1 MLRNILII
9 RHTQNIITMDF
20 LKAKKGETHMIGMGV
35 GLITLIILGYIMF
48 PVIAGVQNSIT
59 APTGAL
65 GGAYGNYTNSVAGAI
80 TLFGVSPIVYA
91 AAIILV
97 ILVVYLAKR

>member
-1 MLRNILII
+1 
-9 RHTQNIITMDF
+9 MDF
-20 LKAKKGETHMIGMGV
+20 LNRLFGMTKQNKGEAQLIGMGV
-35 GLITLIILGYIMF
+35 GLITLVILGYIMF

-59 APTGAL
+59 TPTGAL

-91 AAIILV
+91 AAIVLV
-97 ILVVYLAKR
+97 ILVVYLVRK

>member
-1 MLRNILII
+1 MNFK
-9 RHTQNIITMDF
+9 N
-20 LKAKKGETHMIGMGV
+20 KGETQLIGMGV

-59 APTGAL
+59 APTNAAL
-65 GGAYGNYTNSVAGAI
+65 NGSYQNYTNSVAGAI

-91 AAIILV
+91 AAIVLV

>member
-1 MLRNILII
+1 MTMGIGLVML
-9 RHTQNIITMDF
+9 
-20 LKAKKGETHMIGMGV
+20 V
-35 GLITLIILGYIMF
+35 VLGYIMF
-48 PVIAGVQNSIT
+48 PVISGVQSSVT

-91 AAIILV
+91 AVIVLV
-97 ILVVYLAKR
+97 ILLLLAKK